1 MSLKKAMQ
9 AAAKTYKK
17 KAPAKKKAAAKKTAK
32 KTINPAKVEFTSK
45 ITIEVGTIV
54 YVKSRNIDVLEM
66 SFKEGKTPT
75 DGTVIKKF
83 RATKIDKD
91 GTVHFK
97 GVRGEGRFSPT
108 PAILKHF
115 LEIGLGIK
123 NGHSRVSASALGTK
137 VNPYKSIRRNGKT
150 ITGRTRAKKYLRRT
164 GALGVYYQNKSG
176 DIHRLSWTPQ

>member
-17 KAPAKKKAAAKKTAK
+17 NSPAKKKAAAKKKSKK
-32 KTINPAKVEFTSK
+32 KTNNPAKVEFTSK

-75 DGTVIKKF
+75 DGTVIEKF

-97 GVRGEGRFSPT
+97 GEEGSQISPS
-108 PAILKHF
+108 PAYLKHF
-115 LEIGLGIK
+115 LELGLGIK
-123 NGHSRVSASALGTK
+123 NGHSRVSAWALGTK
-137 VNPYKSIRRNGKT
+137 MNPYKSIRRNGKT

-176 DIHRLSWTPQ
+176 DIHRLSWTQ